1 MRRKQRWA
9 ALELLVSMCSRK
21 TEILQIYG
29 IVIVSRR
36 ICHCYSIVS
45 RVSNES
51 NVSSIRS
58 IKQCKH
64 FMWWC
69 YLHLL
74 LNVCKW
80 LFCIPHSPPHR
91 PNNVCDNCIAI
102 VETVWTSCSLV
113 ISFFREIKKTIEKI
127 YGWKQ
132 HMHQNGWQQKTFKAQ
147 IPKLK
152 KTFKAYMV
160 TKITIMACFASR
172 NGSGEVGRALW
183 CWPKAI
189 HLLGAMRPT
198 KNPAIPCGPNLLL
211 WREIEG
217 QIL

>member
-1 MRRKQRWA
+1 MPPTVVCRCTILLIGHCRCRLRRRAPGEYGGHVPLQSPAVFFHICHGTQQSVDYIYQLPPHHQVQVVKRGWQVMRRKQRWV
-9 ALELLVSMCSRK
+9 ALELLVSVCSRK

-102 VETVWTSCSLV
+102 VETVWTSCSL
-113 ISFFREIKKTIEKI
+113 IYSFF
-127 YGWKQ
+127 
-132 HMHQNGWQQKTFKAQ
+132 
-147 IPKLK
+147 
-152 KTFKAYMV
+152 
-160 TKITIMACFASR
+160 
-172 NGSGEVGRALW
+172 
-183 CWPKAI
+183 
-189 HLLGAMRPT
+189 
-198 KNPAIPCGPNLLL
+198 
-211 WREIEG
+211 
-217 QIL
+217 